1 MADSLLDLYLGSGE
15 KKIAPEKEQSSSL
28 MDTYLGTQEASGVPT
43 PAGVPRI
50 TVTPKVPISDNPQEQ
65 QQFEKALT
73 ERQPE
78 KSIAAKAMALPVDA
92 AIGYGQDVYRHASN
106 AGQMFS
112 EGVGELGTNRS
123 ASGLGKT
130 VLGAAGVPLSLITA
144 PLEELTKFGDKVTGK
159 ATPGLPTDIVGNPL
173 SDKPFTTEGPT
184 GMALSGL
191 PVGKALAALGKNA
204 FAVAAPLRSSITT
217 NKAIA
222 GIVDTIG
229 VDKIADVVRELK
241 SNDRL
246 SLMDVVPATRQ
257 MAQKLITNEGP
268 HQNKFEKFV
277 TDRVASGK
285 DATSNIYD
293 STMGTPVNIVD
304 KVNAL
309 KQAAKDVGKKE
320 IQPAV
325 DNAGFVDVSNVIK
338 NIDAKLKPGVNS
350 VISAGEPLALGDIE
364 KPLAAV
370 RQFIMDEKSVRT
382 DPKSLHQLQSALRA
396 KAEDLLNST
405 DGQNRQKG
413 YALMGVRNDIVNAI
427 DDASPKISAN
437 PIPEKFRDIKLD
449 TPSGKTDVTGV
460 WFLDGDK
467 PIYSST
473 QNGAKQLLGKKAD
486 ELNNY
491 SSITKKDADGNP
503 ITVWYKPGEKAKAEF
518 EAEKFAD
525 PNKFK
530 GDINSQIKYHVE
542 GGRNLG
548 YPDASVDSYVRKRF
562 GDEAVNAAGYKNISG
577 SYKPA
582 LSKFRDEKQVENAF
596 NMGQLVTR
604 NKLGRLEDSPEFW
617 DNWVKAASPQE
628 LEAAKEGARLAMQ
641 HQISGFKAGARKGQ
655 DIVESEFNRDKLSSL
670 FGEKEVDKMAK
681 SLQDERNIAITNS
694 KLIDNS
700 QTAMRMKAD
709 SRVDLPVRKEGSI
722 GVLGAPIL
730 ELANMASGS
739 GVPGL
744 GAAAYLGAKG
754 ASAAKFK
761 YVDLPLA
768 KVRNSKITDLLTA
781 TGEDRA
787 DLIRILES
795 HIQQPKLSL
804 ANKARLA
811 LPTTP

>member
-1 MADSLLDLYLGSGE
+1 MADNLIDLYLGSGKAE
-15 KKIAPEKEQSSSL
+15 PEKEQPNSSL
-28 MDTYLGTQEASGVPT
+28 IDMYLSSQPSTTVAAPTDT
-43 PAGVPRI
+43 PRI
-50 TVTPKVPISDNPQEQ
+50 TVTPRVPISDNPQEQ
-65 QQFEKALT
+65 RQFEQSLPTNTPVNAPAPSMLSQAGSAVSALPT
-73 ERQPE
+73 SYGSNVAQNYKEGVGAITSGLGDIGSNNPATGIGKIGLGALGAVASPITGAIKTAVTDPVSKVFGPDVGER
-78 KSIAAKAMALPVDA
+78 AGFVAGAALPVGPAIKGVKA
-92 AIGYGQDVYRHASN
+92 AI
-106 AGQMFS
+106 
-112 EGVGELGTNRS
+112 
-123 ASGLGKT
+123 
-130 VLGAAGVPLSLITA
+130 P
-144 PLEELTKFGDKVTGK
+144 
-159 ATPGLPTDIVGNPL
+159 
-173 SDKPFTTEGPT
+173 
-184 GMALSGL
+184 
-191 PVGKALAALGKNA
+191 
-204 FAVAAPLRSSITT
+204 T
-217 NKAIA
+217 NKAISA
-222 GIVDTIG
+222 VVDTIG
-229 VDKIADVVRELK
+229 QDNLPAVIQELK
-241 SNDRL
+241 SNPRL

-293 STMGTPVNIVD
+293 STMGTPVNVVD
-304 KVNAL
+304 KVNSL

-427 DDASPKISAN
+427 DDASG
-437 PIPEKFRDIKLD
+437 
-449 TPSGKTDVTGV
+449 GK
-460 WFLDGDK
+460 
-467 PIYSST
+467 
-473 QNGAKQLLGKKAD
+473 
-486 ELNNY
+486 
-491 SSITKKDADGNP
+491 
-503 ITVWYKPGEKAKAEF
+503 
-518 EAEKFAD
+518 
-525 PNKFK
+525 
-530 GDINSQIKYHVE
+530 
-542 GGRNLG
+542 
-548 YPDASVDSYVRKRF
+548 
-562 GDEAVNAAGYKNISG
+562 
-577 SYKPA
+577 YKPA

-604 NKLGRLEDSPEFW
+604 NKLGRLEDNPEFW

-628 LEAAKEGARLAMQ
+628 LEAAKEGARLAVQ
-641 HQISGFKAGARKGQ
+641 HQIAGFKAGARKGQ

-670 FGEKEVDKMAK
+670 FGEKQVDKMAK
-681 SLQDERNIAITNS
+681 ELKNERNIAITNS

-700 QTAMRMKAD
+700 QTAMRTKAD
-709 SRVDLPVRKEGSI
+709 SRVDLPVKKDNSV
-722 GVLGAPIL
+722 GVLGAGIS
-730 ELANMASGS
+730 ELANMAAGS

-744 GAAAYLGAKG
+744 GTAAYLGAKG
-754 ASAAKFK
+754 ISAAKFK
-761 YVDLPLA
+761 YADLPLA
-768 KVRNSKITDLLTA
+768 KARNSKITDLLTA